1 VKFHHGISK
10 GVHVCQT
17 HAHEYQGRCCQHI
30 ACSAQDGAD
39 QAYRL
44 FGRYLEAAKG
54 LHCMLVQWTA
64 LQWHVVAMVVTGQ
77 AVRLKSGL
85 KTTTQ
90 SNLVEFI
97 AMLH

>member
-1 VKFHHGISK
+1 
-10 GVHVCQT
+10 
-17 HAHEYQGRCCQHI
+17 
-30 ACSAQDGAD
+30 
-39 QAYRL
+39 
-44 FGRYLEAAKG
+44 
-54 LHCMLVQWTA
+54 MLVQWTA